1 MALIL
6 IWIGALKFVDPTSI
20 RELLAASLTFLAFNG
35 FVYVLGTLE
44 IIAGILLIIRKGL
57 RYIGLLCV
65 LLFIGTLTIFLIAP
79 TVTYAHG
86 FPFLSMTGQFLL
98 KDLVL
103 AAAAVSI
110 SAMGIARQRS
120 RLTMAKV
127 S

>member
-1 MALIL
+1 M
-6 IWIGALKFVDPTSI
+6 
-20 RELLAASLTFLAFNG
+20 
-35 FVYVLGTLE
+35 YVLGTLE

-98 KDLVL
+98 KKDLVL

>member
-1 MALIL
+1 
-6 IWIGALKFVDPTSI
+6 LKFFDPTSI
-20 RELLAASLTFLAFNG
+20 RDLLAASLTFLAFNG

-44 IIAGILLIIRKGL
+44 IIAGILLLIGKGL

-86 FPFLSMTGQFLL
+86 FPFLSMADEFLL

-110 SAMGIARQRS
+110 SAMDVTRQHS
-120 RLTMAKV
+120 RLTMARM